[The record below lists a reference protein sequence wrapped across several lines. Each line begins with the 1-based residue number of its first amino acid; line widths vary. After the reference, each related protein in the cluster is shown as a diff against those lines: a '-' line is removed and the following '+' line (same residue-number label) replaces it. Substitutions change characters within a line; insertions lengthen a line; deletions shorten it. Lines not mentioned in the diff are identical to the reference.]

1 MFQNTDNQKEIAK
14 VSQDLQVESTSPM
27 TAIRQLMAY
36 IETGNYSKFQL
47 LLSTRQFPLN
57 TKNSLLNKSFSLYS
71 SNIVSQRKI
80 INSLLLQG
88 ANPNIKIRPTSSS
101 LLKSKDNTNAPSPL
115 SLAIKMKDL
124 ELVKLLIERGAF
136 ISNKSNK
143 AKNVLFF
150 LFDNYKEE
158 DKEIRQA
165 IANEILSKDEEIIN
179 EKDPL
184 TGRSLLMEAIINNCL
199 PLIQLFIEKG
209 ANIADI
215 NQKDGNTIMH
225 YGVMS
230 GNIELI
236 EMLLNYSKDKVCQL
250 GYKNKNGETPLD
262 IAMKRSS
269 QTNIYRLLAEEFS
282 KTMENDSNA
291 VINNIF
297 QESIALQGDSY
308 PNRLEIPF
316 SFKETLD
323 DTSNEFNTNTTSG
336 EEAFITNEDNSN
348 TINSL
353 ISI

>member
-1 MFQNTDNQKEIAK
+1 MFQSTDNQKEIAK
-14 VSQDLQVESTSPM
+14 VSQDLQTENTSPM
-27 TAIRQLMAY
+27 TVIRQLMTY
-36 IETGNYSKFQL
+36 IETGNYSKFQFL
-47 LLSTRQFPLN
+47 VSTRQFPLN
-57 TKNSLLNKSFSLYS
+57 TKNNLLNKSFSLYS
-71 SNIVSQRKI
+71 SNIASQRKI
-80 INSLLLQG
+80 INCLLSLG
-88 ANPNIKIRPTSSS
+88 ANPNITIRTTPSSI
-101 LLKSKDNTNAPSPL
+101 LKSKENINNVSLSPL
-115 SLAIKMKDL
+115 SLAIKLKDL
-124 ELVKLLIERGAF
+124 ELVKLLLEKGAF

-143 AKNVLFF
+143 SKNVLFF
-150 LFDNYKEE
+150 LFDNYKGE
-158 DKEIRQA
+158 DKEIREE

-230 GNIELI
+230 GNKEII
-236 EMLLNYSKDKVCQL
+236 EMLVNYSKDKVCQL
-250 GYKNKNGETPLD
+250 GYKNKNGDTPLD
-262 IAMKRSS
+262 IAMKRNS
-269 QTNIYRLLAEEFS
+269 QTDIYRLLAEEFS

-297 QESIALQGDSY
+297 QESIVLKGDSY
-308 PNRLEIPF
+308 PNRIEIPF

-323 DTSNEFNTNTTSG
+323 DELTTNTNSVDDG
-336 EEAFITNEDNSN
+336 LVTNEEHSN
-348 TINSL
+348 TIQTL